1 MFSEVSVELLWDRC
15 SKGTNKVNISVGQS
29 INISLTHM
37 RQISRNSAG
46 TYELHNVKSRVVIS
60 PISFH
65 LDSKCLQSLLGGLL
79 LDVSDVFPAFG
90 AEMAG
95 LKKNKDFHEKKIQ
108 LQLAITSKSK
118 WFFNLPSINLG
129 PYLIKS

>member
-108 LQLAITSKSK
+108 LQLAITISPNG
-118 WFFNLPSINLG
+118 F
-129 PYLIKS
+129 LICLQ

>member
-79 LDVSDVFPAFG
+79 LEVSDVFPAFG

-95 LKKNKDFHEKKIQ
+95 LEKKIFMKKNS
-108 LQLAITSKSK
+108 TSTSYN
-118 WFFNLPSINLG
+118 FQVQMVF
-129 PYLIKS
+129 